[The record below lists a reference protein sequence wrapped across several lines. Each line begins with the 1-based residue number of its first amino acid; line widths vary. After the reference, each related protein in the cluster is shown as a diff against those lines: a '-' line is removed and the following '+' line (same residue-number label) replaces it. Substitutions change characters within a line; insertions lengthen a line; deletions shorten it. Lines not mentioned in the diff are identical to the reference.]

1 MTSLALYIF
10 SGLPGTG
17 KTTLAQR
24 LADERQGCYVR
35 IDTIEQA
42 MRELCSINVQ
52 AEGYQLA
59 YRIAA
64 DNLKLGLSVVADS
77 CNPVEITRREW
88 MQVARQ
94 EGVRYVNIEVCCSDK
109 AEHQRRIESRVSSV
123 PGLKPPTWNDVLS
136 REYESW
142 NESRL
147 EIDTAHCSADESF
160 AYLLQK
166 LGSW

>member
-1 MTSLALYIF
+1 MTLPILYIF

-24 LADERQGCYVR
+24 LAAETQGCYLR

-42 MRELCSINVQ
+42 LRELCNANVQ
-52 AEGYQLA
+52 AEGYQFA
-59 YRIAA
+59 YRVAT
-64 DNLKLGLSVVADS
+64 DNLKLGMSVIADS

-88 MQVARQ
+88 MQVALQ

-109 AEHQRRIESRVSSV
+109 AEHQRRIKSRVGTV
-123 PGLKPPTWNDVLS
+123 PGLKLPIWNDVVS

-142 NESRL
+142 VESRL

-160 AYLLQK
+160 AYMLQK